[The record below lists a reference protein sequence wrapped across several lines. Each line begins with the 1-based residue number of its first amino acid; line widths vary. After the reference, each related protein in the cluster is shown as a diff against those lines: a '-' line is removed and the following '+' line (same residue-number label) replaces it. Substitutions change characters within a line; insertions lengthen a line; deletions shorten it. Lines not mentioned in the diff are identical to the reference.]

1 MRYLWQSLRRYTKES
16 ILAPL
21 FKMLEALFDLTVP
34 MVMADIIN
42 SGIAAGDTRYILT
55 RCALL
60 VLLAVVGTGCSL
72 TAQYFAAQAAVG
84 CAADLRRRLFAR
96 VQSLDAAQVDTLGP
110 STLLTR
116 LTSDVN
122 QVQNGVN
129 MFLRLFLR
137 SPFIVFGALL
147 LSFTI
152 SRKAGGI
159 FSIIV
164 LVLFCIVFGMMAF
177 TSPRYQAIQS
187 KLDRVLSVT
196 RENLTGVRVVRAFD
210 RQNAEVAR
218 FDAANQ
224 SLTGAQLTAGR
235 ISALLNP
242 MTFLVINLGVIAVLS
257 TGSVQ
262 VNAGTLLSGD
272 VIALINYLSQILVEL
287 VKMANTIVLISK
299 ASACMHRV
307 SDVLDTPQGMVF
319 PKEHSILSPATP
331 AVEFDEVSLQYP
343 GAGGPSLAG
352 LSFAAQPGQTIGI
365 IGGTG
370 CGKTSLARL
379 ITRLYDATGGTV
391 RLFGTPI
398 ASLSRSQLRQTV
410 GIVPQEPFLF
420 SGTVRSNLLWGR
432 ADADDTDLWSALE
445 TAQAADFVHS
455 LPDGLDAPVEQGGR
469 NFSGGQRQRLTLARA
484 LVGQPPILILD
495 DCASALDFA
504 TDAAL
509 RRALQAMPGGR
520 TIFLIAQRTASIQQA
535 DTILVLED
543 GILAGMGSHQTLLEC
558 CPVYQEIYESQ
569 FKGHARREGVQR

>member
-1 MRYLWQSLRRYTKES
+1 MRHLWQSLRRYTKES

-34 MVMADIIN
+34 LVMADIIDR
-42 SGIAAGDTRYILT
+42 GIAAGDIRYILT
-55 RCALL
+55 RCGLL

-96 VQSLDAAQVDTLGP
+96 VQTLDAAQVDTLG
-110 STLLTR
+110 SGTLLTR

-137 SPFIVFGALL
+137 SPFIVFGALV
-147 LSFTI
+147 LSFAI
-152 SRKAGGI
+152 SRRAGGI
-159 FSIIV
+159 FAVIV
-164 LVLFCIVFGMMAF
+164 AVLFCIVFGMMAF
-177 TSPRYQAIQS
+177 TAPRYRAIQS
-187 KLDRVLSVT
+187 RLDEVLSVT

-210 RQNAEVAR
+210 RQADEAAR
-218 FDAANQ
+218 FDKANR

-257 TGSVQ
+257 TGAVQ
-262 VNAGTLLSGD
+262 VNAGSLLPGD

-299 ASACMHRV
+299 ASACMRRV
-307 SDVLDTPQGMVF
+307 SDVLDTPQGMAF
-319 PKEHSILSPATP
+319 PPADTPLSPAAP
-331 AVEFDEVSLQYP
+331 AVAFDGVSLRYP
-343 GAGGPSLAG
+343 GAGGDSLAG
-352 LSFAAQPGQTIGI
+352 LSFAAQPGQTIGV

-379 ITRLYDATGGTV
+379 ICRLYDATGGSVT
-391 RLFGTPI
+391 LFGAPI
-398 ASLSRSQLRQTV
+398 AALSKAQLRRTV

-432 ADADDTDLWSALE
+432 ADADDDALWSALE
-445 TAQAADFVHS
+445 TAQAADFVRA
-455 LPDGLDAPVEQGGR
+455 LPAGLDAPVEQAGR

-509 RRALQAMPGGR
+509 RRALRALPGGR

-535 DTILVLED
+535 DTILVLDD
-543 GILAGMGSHQTLLEC
+543 GRLVGAGPHARLLES
-558 CPVYQEIYESQ
+558 CPIYQEIYHSQ
-569 FKGHARREGVQR
+569 FKAHGKEAAR